1 VCNYQCLL
9 TCDKV
14 VLTPGDFVTG
24 ERELMLRLL
33 RPHMSAGDALL
44 FDCRVLHFGLANQT
58 PVSGHEGEGGAS
70 VTRPIVYINYHH
82 EWFNDPKN
90 WNDAEKL
97 FS

>member
-1 VCNYQCLL
+1 M
-9 TCDKV
+9 
-14 VLTPGDFVTG
+14 VLG

-33 RPHMSAGDALL
+33 RPHMGAGDALL

-58 PVSGHEGEGGAS
+58 PVFVPEGNNGPESS

-97 FS
+97 FPLNS